1 MSVCIAVGQEYSTSC
16 VSVLSQHAGGVAVAN
31 PRHRRSK
38 SAGDKWL
45 AHTAANPVPLGT
57 VFQPY
62 LPHRKS
68 VSKLT
73 EIKDV
78 ANNRTSKYCLI
89 SQTAD
94 TDGELETRL
103 FKGDIIP
110 TMSGGAQVVLNDVE
124 CLKQASPVTS
134 PNRKR
139 PSTERPSNGHE
150 LSKPEVAARCSMGI
164 EGHYNKKPR
173 V

>member
-1 MSVCIAVGQEYSTSC
+1 MLTCNHLFQLAS
-16 VSVLSQHAGGVAVAN
+16 VAVSN

-38 SAGDKWL
+38 SAGEKWL
-45 AHTAANPVPLGT
+45 AHTATNPVPLGT
-57 VFQPY
+57 IFQPY
-62 LPHRKS
+62 LPNRKT
-68 VSKLT
+68 VNQLT

-78 ANNRTSKYCLI
+78 ANSKTSKYCLI
-89 SQTAD
+89 SQQAD

-110 TMSGGAQVVLNDVE
+110 TMTGGAQIVLNDVE

-134 PNRKR
+134 PSRKR
-139 PSTERPSNGHE
+139 TSTDLNANLSP
-150 LSKPEVAARCSMGI
+150 LSKPEVAARCSIGI
-164 EGHYNKKPR
+164 EGHFNKKPR

>member
-1 MSVCIAVGQEYSTSC
+1 M
-16 VSVLSQHAGGVAVAN
+16 
-31 PRHRRSK
+31 
-38 SAGDKWL
+38 
-45 AHTAANPVPLGT
+45 GT
-57 VFQPY
+57 IFQPY
-62 LPHRKS
+62 LPNRKT
-68 VSKLT
+68 VNNLT

-78 ANNRTSKYCLI
+78 ANSKTSKYCLI
-89 SQTAD
+89 SQQAD

-110 TMSGGAQVVLNDVE
+110 TMSGGAQIVLNDVE

-139 PSTERPSNGHE
+139 TSTDLNANLSP
-150 LSKPEVAARCSMGI
+150 LSKPEVAARCSIGI

>member
-1 MSVCIAVGQEYSTSC
+1 M
-16 VSVLSQHAGGVAVAN
+16 
-31 PRHRRSK
+31 
-38 SAGDKWL
+38 
-45 AHTAANPVPLGT
+45 PLGT
-57 VFQPY
+57 IFQPY
-62 LPHRKS
+62 LPNRKT
-68 VSKLT
+68 VNNLT

-78 ANNRTSKYCLI
+78 ANQKTSKYCLI

-110 TMSGGAQVVLNDVE
+110 TMTGGAQVVLNDVE

-134 PNRKR
+134 PVRHKR
-139 PSTERPSNGHE
+139 TSTEMNLPE
-150 LSKPEVAARCSMGI
+150 LTKPEVAARCSIGI
-164 EGHYNKKPR
+164 EGHFNKKPR

>member
-1 MSVCIAVGQEYSTSC
+1 MIIPHLISKLIS
-16 VSVLSQHAGGVAVAN
+16 LSLLPQLPGVAVAN

-38 SAGDKWL
+38 SAGEKWL

-57 VFQPY
+57 IFQPY
-62 LPHRKS
+62 LPNRKT
-68 VSKLT
+68 VNQLT
-73 EIKDV
+73 DMKDV
-78 ANNRTSKYCLI
+78 ANSKTSKYCLI
-89 SQTAD
+89 SQQAD

-110 TMSGGAQVVLNDVE
+110 TMTGGAQIVLNDVE

-139 PSTERPSNGHE
+139 TSSDLNERNLSP
-150 LSKPEVAARCSMGI
+150 LSKPEVAARCSIGI
-164 EGHYNKKPR
+164 EGHYKKKPR